1 MILQLMDL
9 TAMWSVVYSGQV
21 TFTYETKPALIKL
34 YVCVMESPVFLGR
47 WYVKHIQTFLPLSVT
62 VLHVDQSLNM
72 EIYIY
77 ISHSLKK
84 GNRRVFLNFFFF
96 FFTPA
101 VFVKEEPGISDCT
114 SVVEMYIYH
123 MCWS

>member
-77 ISHSLKK
+77 ISFIKK
-84 GNRRVFLNFFFF
+84 RQQKGVSEFFF